1 VRRVRGASPLPAV
14 GSLLNQPEYRELQE
28 RYPRALVADAI
39 REQVAVE
46 RATGPTDPA
55 DRLDRVARLLVEWTA
70 PRLRRVINAT
80 GVVLHT
86 NLGRAPLSAAAAT
99 AAADIAAGYSN
110 LELDLKSGRRGSRH
124 DLVSDLLCRLTG
136 AEAAL
141 VVNNNAAAVLL
152 ALTALARGREV
163 VVSRGQL
170 VEIGG
175 AFRMPD
181 VMRLSGARMVE
192 VGTTNRTRAEDY
204 ESAVSPRT
212 AALLHVHTSN
222 FRLSGFTESTSLPE
236 MAEVA
241 RRHHLLLLED
251 LGSGAL
257 DPIADEPVVGDSVA
271 VADVVTFSGDK
282 LLGGPQAGIALGRV
296 ELIRR
301 MSRHP
306 LARAVRVDKMTLA
319 ALEVTLRQRLLGE
332 RSPVARML
340 AAGPDEL
347 RRRAAHLMVR
357 LRERGVA
364 CQLMEGGSAAGGGS
378 LPERDLPTWLLV
390 LEGPASRLATALR
403 RGEPPVLTRIE
414 GDRCCI
420 DPRTLLPGED
430 DLLLDAIEAAA
441 GAVGRV
447 AV

>member
-1 VRRVRGASPLPAV
+1 VRRVRGAPPLPAV
-14 GSLLNQPEYRELQE
+14 GSLLNQPGYRELQE

-39 REQVAVE
+39 REQIAVE
-46 RATGPTDPA
+46 RATEPSDPA
-55 DRLDRVARLLVEWTA
+55 ERLDRVAQLLAGWTA

-86 NLGRAPLSAAAAT
+86 NLGRAPLSAAAA
-99 AAADIAAGYSN
+99 AAAAEVAAGYSN
-110 LELDLKSGRRGSRH
+110 LELDLESGRRGSRH
-124 DLVSDLLCRLTG
+124 DLVSDLLRRVTG

-152 ALTALARGREV
+152 TLTALARRREV

-181 VMRLSGARMVE
+181 VMRQSGARMVE
-192 VGTTNRTRAEDY
+192 VGTTNRTRVGDY
-204 ESAVSPRT
+204 EAAVGPRT

-222 FRLSGFTESTSLPE
+222 FRLSGFTESTPLAE

-241 RRHHLLLLED
+241 RRHRLLLLDD

-257 DPIADEPVVGDSVA
+257 DPIADEPLVADSVA
-271 VADVVTFSGDK
+271 VCDVVTFSGDK
-282 LLGGPQAGIALGRV
+282 LLGGPQAGIVLGRA
-296 ELIRR
+296 EAIQRLA
-301 MSRHP
+301 RHP

-340 AAGPDEL
+340 AAGPEEL
-347 RRRAAHLMVR
+347 RRRAAQLMVR
-357 LRERGVA
+357 LREREVA
-364 CQLMEGGSAAGGGS
+364 CRLEPGASAAGGGS

-390 LEGPASRLATALR
+390 IEGPASRLAAALR
-403 RGEPPVLTRIE
+403 RGEPPVLARVE
-414 GDRCCI
+414 NDRCCV

-430 DLLLDAIEAAA
+430 DLLLDAIEAAVGAVA
-441 GAVGRV
+441 GAGR
-447 AV
+447 

>member
-1 VRRVRGASPLPAV
+1 VRRVRGAPPLPAV
-14 GSLLNQPEYRELQE
+14 GSLLNQPGYRELQE

-39 REQVAVE
+39 REQIAVE
-46 RATGPTDPA
+46 RATEPSDPA
-55 DRLDRVARLLVEWTA
+55 ERLDRVAQLLAGWTA

-86 NLGRAPLSAAAAT
+86 NLGRAPLSAAAA
-99 AAADIAAGYSN
+99 AAAAEVAAGYSN
-110 LELDLKSGRRGSRH
+110 LELDLESGRRGSRH
-124 DLVSDLLCRLTG
+124 DLVSDLLRRLTG

-152 ALTALARGREV
+152 TLTALARRREV

-181 VMRLSGARMVE
+181 VMRQSGARMVE
-192 VGTTNRTRAEDY
+192 VGTTNRTRVGDY
-204 ESAVSPRT
+204 EAAVGPRT

-222 FRLSGFTESTSLPE
+222 FRLSGFTESTPLAE

-241 RRHHLLLLED
+241 RRHRLLLLDD

-257 DPIADEPVVGDSVA
+257 DPIADEPLVADSVA
-271 VADVVTFSGDK
+271 VCDVVTFSGDK
-282 LLGGPQAGIALGRV
+282 LLGGPQAGIVLGRA
-296 ELIRR
+296 EAIQRLA
-301 MSRHP
+301 RHP

-319 ALEVTLRQRLLGE
+319 ALEVTLRQRLRGE

-340 AAGPDEL
+340 AAGPEEL
-347 RRRAAHLMVR
+347 RRRAAQLMVR
-357 LRERGVA
+357 LREREVA
-364 CQLMEGGSAAGGGS
+364 CRLEPGTSAAGGGS

-390 LEGPASRLATALR
+390 IEGPASRLAAALR
-403 RGEPPVLTRIE
+403 RGEPPVLARVE
-414 GDRCCI
+414 NDRCCV

-430 DLLLDAIEAAA
+430 DLLLDAIEAAVGAVA
-441 GAVGRV
+441 GAGR
-447 AV
+447 

>member
-1 VRRVRGASPLPAV
+1 MRRVRGASPLPAV

-39 REQVAVE
+39 REQVASE
-46 RATGPTDPA
+46 RATGPVDPA
-55 DRLDRVARLLVEWTA
+55 DRLDRVARLLAGWTA

-86 NLGRAPLSAAAAT
+86 NLGRAPLSAAAAA
-99 AAADIAAGYSN
+99 AAADVAAGYSN
-110 LELDLKSGRRGSRH
+110 LELDLESGRRGSRH
-124 DLVSDLLCRLTG
+124 ELVSDLLRRLTG

-141 VVNNNAAAVLL
+141 VVNNNAGAVLL

-192 VGTTNRTRAEDY
+192 VGTTNRTRVADY
-204 ESAVSPRT
+204 ESAVGPKT
-212 AALLHVHTSN
+212 AALLHVHASN
-222 FRLSGFTESTSLPE
+222 FRLSGFTESTPLAE

-241 RRHHLLLLED
+241 RRHGLLLLDD

-257 DPIADEPVVGDSVA
+257 DPVADEPVVGDSVA
-271 VADVVTFSGDK
+271 LADVVAFSGDK
-282 LLGGPQAGIALGRV
+282 LVGGPQAGIALGRA
-296 ELIRR
+296 EPIRK
-301 MSRHP
+301 MARHP
-306 LARAVRVDKMTLA
+306 LARALRVDKMTLA

-340 AAGPDEL
+340 AAGPEEL

-357 LRERGVA
+357 LRERGVPCRLA
-364 CQLMEGGSAAGGGS
+364 EGGSAAGGGS
-378 LPERDLPTWLLV
+378 LPERELPTWLLV
-390 LEGPASRLATALR
+390 LEGPASRLAAALR
-403 RGEPPVLTRIE
+403 RGEPPVLARIE
-414 GDRCCI
+414 DDRCCV

-441 GAVGRV
+441 AVVTG
-447 AV
+447 

>member
-1 VRRVRGASPLPAV
+1 MRRVRGAPPLPAV
-14 GSLLNQPEYRELQE
+14 GSLLNQPGYRELQE

-39 REQVAVE
+39 REQIAVE
-46 RATGPTDPA
+46 RATEPSDPA
-55 DRLDRVARLLVEWTA
+55 ERLDRVAQLLAGWTA

-86 NLGRAPLSAAAAT
+86 NLGRAPLSAAAA
-99 AAADIAAGYSN
+99 AAAAEVAAGYSN
-110 LELDLKSGRRGSRH
+110 LELDLESGRRGSRH
-124 DLVSDLLCRLTG
+124 DLVSDLLRRLTG

-152 ALTALARGREV
+152 TLTALARRREV

-181 VMRLSGARMVE
+181 VMRQSGARMVE
-192 VGTTNRTRAEDY
+192 VGTTNRTRVGDY
-204 ESAVSPRT
+204 EAAVGPRT

-222 FRLSGFTESTSLPE
+222 FRLSGFTESTPLAE

-241 RRHHLLLLED
+241 RRHRLLLLDD

-257 DPIADEPVVGDSVA
+257 DPIADEPLVADSVA
-271 VADVVTFSGDK
+271 VCDVVTFSGDK
-282 LLGGPQAGIALGRV
+282 LLGGPQAGIVLGRA
-296 ELIRR
+296 EAIQRLA
-301 MSRHP
+301 RHP

-340 AAGPDEL
+340 AAGPEEL
-347 RRRAAHLMVR
+347 RRRAAQLMVR
-357 LRERGVA
+357 LREREVA
-364 CQLMEGGSAAGGGS
+364 CRLEPGASAAGGGS

-390 LEGPASRLATALR
+390 IEGPASRLAAALR
-403 RGEPPVLTRIE
+403 RGEPPVLARVE
-414 GDRCCI
+414 NDRCCV

-430 DLLLDAIEAAA
+430 DLLLDAIEAAVGAVA
-441 GAVGRV
+441 GAGR
-447 AV
+447 